1 MRPIELLQQQLTVW
15 EDALAKSYASYLNDK
30 ISENEHQLHR
40 ENLEPKIE
48 QYKHAIR
55 TLQQFG

>member
-1 MRPIELLQQQLTVW
+1 MTPIEFLQKELDV
-15 EDALAKSYASYLNDK
+15 LKGNLNKSYIAFEQDL
-30 ISENEHQLHR
+30 ISKGQHEMHR

-48 QYKHAIR
+48 QYQHAIR